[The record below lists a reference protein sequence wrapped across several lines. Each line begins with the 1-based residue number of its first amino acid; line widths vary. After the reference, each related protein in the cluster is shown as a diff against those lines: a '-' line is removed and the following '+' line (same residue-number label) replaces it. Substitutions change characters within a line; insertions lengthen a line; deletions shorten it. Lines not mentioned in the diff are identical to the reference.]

1 MIKSYKSLY
10 SRYKLIAIFDFSD
23 TRYLLLLTENYG
35 ALTVIEKNI
44 LPVEMPIIIFGS
56 SFPSDQE
63 YTQVVVK
70 HMISIKISAVLI
82 ES

>member
-1 MIKSYKSLY
+1 MIKSYKSLH